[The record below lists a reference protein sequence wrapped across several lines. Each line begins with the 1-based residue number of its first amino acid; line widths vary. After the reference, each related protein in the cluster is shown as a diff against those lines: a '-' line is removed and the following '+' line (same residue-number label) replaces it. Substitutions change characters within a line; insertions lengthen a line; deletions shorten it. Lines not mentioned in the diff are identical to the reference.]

1 LNKQL
6 LLAGIGIALVLVIYM
21 AFTNKP
27 PAITAFDEKRSLLL
41 DSLEIPGE
49 ERLRE
54 LEVKLTGKISDAEL
68 DSLSHG
74 WYHAGYPDIAADFD
88 RQLADRKPSV
98 AAYMRAG
105 QTFFEALPTD
115 TSQTMQVNL
124 VYGARYC
131 YEQALAID
139 SNYLDARIGLAQVFV
154 QGTNEPM
161 KGIMMLREL
170 DAQYPGN
177 VAINMELG
185 RFSVMSGQYDKA
197 IERFNSVL
205 QKDSLHLQ
213 ARFLLAESFMAVGDT
228 VQAVKTLEKTIG
240 LTGDPVMDDQVRQYI
255 ESLTK

>member
-1 LNKQL
+1 
-6 LLAGIGIALVLVIYM
+6 
-21 AFTNKP
+21 
-27 PAITAFDEKRSLLL
+27 
-41 DSLEIPGE
+41 
-49 ERLRE
+49 
-54 LEVKLTGKISDAEL
+54 
-68 DSLSHG
+68 
-74 WYHAGYPDIAADFD
+74 
-88 RQLADRKPSV
+88 
-98 AAYMRAG
+98 MRAG

-131 YEQALAID
+131 FEQALAID
-139 SNYLDARIGLAQVFV
+139 STYLDARIGLAQVFV

-177 VAINMELG
+177 VSVNMELG
-185 RFSVMSGQYDKA
+185 RFSIMSGQYDKA

-213 ARFLLAESFMAVGDT
+213 ARFLLAESYMALGDT